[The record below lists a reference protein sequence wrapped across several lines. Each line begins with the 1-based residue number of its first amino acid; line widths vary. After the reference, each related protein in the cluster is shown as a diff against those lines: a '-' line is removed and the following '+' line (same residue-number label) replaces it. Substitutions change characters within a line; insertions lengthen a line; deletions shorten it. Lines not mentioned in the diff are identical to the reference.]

1 MIKIIATRIRRAVER
16 VAARAGRL
24 HGRMK
29 AWWTTK
35 RRAYL
40 YRVLGS
46 LGPVAI
52 AYGEIAGE
60 RAGTYAGFAATTIGV
75 LVAAANTSTE

>member
-1 MIKIIATRIRRAVER
+1 MYTRV
-16 VAARAGRL
+16 
-24 HGRMK
+24 K
-29 AWWTTK
+29 KWWTIK

-60 RAGTYAGFAATTIGV
+60 RAGTYAGFVATSIGV

>member
-1 MIKIIATRIRRAVER
+1 
-16 VAARAGRL
+16 
-24 HGRMK
+24 
-29 AWWTTK
+29 
-35 RRAYL
+35 
-40 YRVLGS
+40 VLGS

-60 RAGTYAGFAATTIGV
+60 RAGTYAGFVATSIGV